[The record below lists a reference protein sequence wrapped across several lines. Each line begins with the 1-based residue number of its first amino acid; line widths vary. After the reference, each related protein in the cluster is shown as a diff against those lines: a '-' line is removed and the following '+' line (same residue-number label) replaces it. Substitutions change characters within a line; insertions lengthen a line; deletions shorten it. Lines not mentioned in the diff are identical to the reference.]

1 MPRSIFRSRS
11 PTASRWHFSSKELD
25 SRNDDNLNRRS
36 CFYPSYIIDFMKTR
50 YRSSDYFGQQ
60 WDGHFFCVE
69 VRNRLNQSPRSVP
82 GGAWDSSH
90 GPKCLTSPGSSMQLI
105 KEEGI
110 DMAYKLEGS
119 LLEVCNCEVLCPC
132 WIGVDPDNG
141 TCDSA
146 LAHHFEK
153 GEIDGVDVS
162 GLTLGFIVHI
172 PGNVLKGNWRA
183 VVHIDQ
189 RATKEQE
196 QALLSVYTGKQ
207 GGPIADLVQLIGEVV
222 AV

>member
-1 MPRSIFRSRS
+1 
-11 PTASRWHFSSKELD
+11 
-25 SRNDDNLNRRS
+25 
-36 CFYPSYIIDFMKTR
+36 
-50 YRSSDYFGQQ
+50 
-60 WDGHFFCVE
+60 
-69 VRNRLNQSPRSVP
+69 
-82 GGAWDSSH
+82 
-90 GPKCLTSPGSSMQLI
+90 
-105 KEEGI
+105 
-110 DMAYKLEGS
+110 MAYKLEGS

-189 RATKEQE
+189 GATKEQE
-196 QALLSVYTGKQ
+196 EALLSVYTGKQ

-222 AV
+222 AVQRSPITFEVKEGKGNLRIGSVADCEMEPFRGPKGDVTTLHNSIFSTIPGSPAYVAKATRFKMNNPALGQNIDLKDHNAIQGNFVFEG

>member
-1 MPRSIFRSRS
+1 
-11 PTASRWHFSSKELD
+11 
-25 SRNDDNLNRRS
+25 
-36 CFYPSYIIDFMKTR
+36 
-50 YRSSDYFGQQ
+50 
-60 WDGHFFCVE
+60 
-69 VRNRLNQSPRSVP
+69 
-82 GGAWDSSH
+82 
-90 GPKCLTSPGSSMQLI
+90 
-105 KEEGI
+105 
-110 DMAYKLEGS
+110 MAYKLEGS

-141 TCDSA
+141 TCDTVV
-146 LAHHFEK
+146 AHHFEK

-162 GLTLGFIVHI
+162 GLTMGFTAHV
-172 PGNVLKGNWRA
+172 PGNILKGNWRA

-222 AV
+222 AVERSPITFEVEEGKGTLRIGTIADCEMEPFRGPDGGVTTLRDSIFSGPKHFFGS

>member
-1 MPRSIFRSRS
+1 
-11 PTASRWHFSSKELD
+11 
-25 SRNDDNLNRRS
+25 
-36 CFYPSYIIDFMKTR
+36 
-50 YRSSDYFGQQ
+50 
-60 WDGHFFCVE
+60 
-69 VRNRLNQSPRSVP
+69 
-82 GGAWDSSH
+82 
-90 GPKCLTSPGSSMQLI
+90 
-105 KEEGI
+105 
-110 DMAYKLEGS
+110 MAYKLEGS

-162 GLTLGFIVHI
+162 GLTLAFIVHI
-172 PGNVLKGNWRA
+172 PGNILKGNWRA
-183 VVHIDQ
+183 VVHVDE

-196 QALLSVYTGKQ
+196 DALLSVYTGKQ

-222 AV
+222 AVQRSPITFQVEEGKGILRIGSVADCEMEPFRGPTARSRHCAIRFFQLFLAHQRTWPKQPNSK

>member
-1 MPRSIFRSRS
+1 
-11 PTASRWHFSSKELD
+11 
-25 SRNDDNLNRRS
+25 
-36 CFYPSYIIDFMKTR
+36 
-50 YRSSDYFGQQ
+50 
-60 WDGHFFCVE
+60 
-69 VRNRLNQSPRSVP
+69 
-82 GGAWDSSH
+82 
-90 GPKCLTSPGSSMQLI
+90 
-105 KEEGI
+105 
-110 DMAYKLEGS
+110 MAYKLEGS

-189 RATKEQE
+189 RATKQQE
-196 QALLSVYTGKQ
+196 EALLSVYTGKQ

-222 AV
+222 AVERSPDHFRG

>member
-1 MPRSIFRSRS
+1 
-11 PTASRWHFSSKELD
+11 
-25 SRNDDNLNRRS
+25 
-36 CFYPSYIIDFMKTR
+36 
-50 YRSSDYFGQQ
+50 
-60 WDGHFFCVE
+60 
-69 VRNRLNQSPRSVP
+69 
-82 GGAWDSSH
+82 
-90 GPKCLTSPGSSMQLI
+90 
-105 KEEGI
+105 
-110 DMAYKLEGS
+110 MAYKLEGS

-189 RATKEQE
+189 RATKQQE
-196 QALLSVYTGKQ
+196 EALLSVYTGKQ

-222 AV
+222 AVERSPITFEVKEGKGTLRIGSIADCEMEPFRGPNGRGDNPPRFHIFDDSRFTGIRGQGDEIQNEKSCLGAKR